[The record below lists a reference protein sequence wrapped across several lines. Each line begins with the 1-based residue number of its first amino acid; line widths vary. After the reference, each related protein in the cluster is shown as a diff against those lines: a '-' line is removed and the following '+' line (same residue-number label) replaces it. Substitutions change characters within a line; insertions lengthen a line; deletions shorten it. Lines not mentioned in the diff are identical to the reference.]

1 MRHWTADAVLRAP
14 DQWRRRGDVLDR
26 LEASGFQAEA
36 GLSRQAAAL
45 REELEAIH
53 RDFCAT
59 LRGAIRQGR
68 GAEALIGLAAADE
81 GGAPDDNGD
90 GYDALDALLAEVLAP
105 DAPSADIGEL
115 LPDMVF
121 YQPTPARH
129 LLALLRRLDL
139 RESDV
144 LIDLG
149 SGLGHLPLLTA
160 ILTPARAIGIEV
172 EAAYVANA
180 RRSADT
186 LALDRIRFLAGDVR
200 TADLSTG
207 TVFYLYSPFGGAML
221 GEVLALLEQMAR
233 ARPLRLATLG
243 PCTRDMAAV
252 GWLHTRDAVRGDV
265 PVLFHSR

>member
-1 MRHWTADAVLRAP
+1 MRHWTADAALRAP

-36 GLSRQAAAL
+36 GLSRQTGAL

-53 RDFCAT
+53 RDFCAM

-68 GAEALIGLAAADE
+68 GAEALTALTAGE
-81 GGAPDDNGD
+81 GDAPDGD

-105 DAPSADIGEL
+105 DAPSTDIGGL

-160 ILTPARAIGIEV
+160 ILTPAQAVGIEI
-172 EAAYVANA
+172 EPAYVASA
-180 RRSADT
+180 RRSADA
-186 LALDRIRFLAGDVR
+186 LALEHVRFVAGDAR
-200 TADLSTG
+200 TADLSAAS
-207 TVFYLYSPFGGAML
+207 VYYLYSPFSGAML
-221 GEVLALLEQMAR
+221 AGMLAILERQAR
-233 ARPLRLATLG
+233 MRPLRIATLG
-243 PCTRDMAAV
+243 PCTIETATAA
-252 GWLHTRDAVRGDV
+252 WLRTGDAIRPDA